1 MDKKKVLLI
10 IFLAVVVLLGA
21 VFIFTR
27 KSKQK
32 IILGNCEFEI
42 EEAVS
47 DETRA
52 KGLSDRDKLCD
63 NCGMLFVF
71 DELGDYGFWMKDM
84 RFDLDMVWIAGD
96 KVVDIDK
103 NISKDSGGTFYAK
116 WKVDRVLEINSG
128 KAEACRIKVGD
139 EIN

>member
-47 DETRA
+47 DEARA